1 MEWALHSE
9 EAKHVDYVLYID
21 ADMLLR
27 TPLDPIKMGVRKSHP
42 SCGVEAWA
50 KFLPFTHPWL
60 LLVHTPIWWM
70 LILLMMPG
78 APCAVRRGVVVSEH
92 VAYLDTG
99 IRAGLPA
106 QFLPSVEA
114 VQDLF
119 AGASPSD
126 HPVGTLWLCTGSRP
140 SCASAHLEHTTHRKR
155 HAAGGWYH
163 FFHIDDIRAI
173 APRWLH
179 YEVEMR
185 TNPQKYWAIKD
196 SMTGQLSVPKD
207 IATGDAYVAHGQAPW
222 IAEMYGYVFAAAE
235 AGLRHILTEGVVV
248 YPDDVGAARPKESHI
263 IHYGLHCAVGNFK
276 FTKYSFGG
284 FDANACSGRL
294 FGDPPAP
301 THLERLCA
309 ETVLTINDAMCDFYN
324 RPIEEGGCGHADSS
338 PATCP
343 LWEPAGAAACA
354 DQNERCT
361 SWAASG
367 ECQKNAGFME
377 GTCPVS
383 CGACPSAATEKIP
396 AWARGLAL
404 ASGSPAPPLRPSS
417 PVGLFFSDPEAAAL
431 AHEEHYL
438 THPHARAGEAH
449 ASATA
454 KARQELAAERG
465 APSAAVGAG
474 GASRLQRA
482 GERIARDGKSTEDSV
497 KSTRVAGA
505 VGVMASKASSGRAP
519 TATTHGNF
527 MGAGTASHDPIAS
540 KDSLA
545 EAHVAE
551 AIFESESDEAALEEA

>member
-1 MEWALHSE
+1 
-9 EAKHVDYVLYID
+9 
-21 ADMLLR
+21 
-27 TPLDPIKMGVRKSHP
+27 
-42 SCGVEAWA
+42 
-50 KFLPFTHPWL
+50 
-60 LLVHTPIWWM
+60 
-70 LILLMMPG
+70 
-78 APCAVRRGVVVSEH
+78 
-92 VAYLDTG
+92 
-99 IRAGLPA
+99 
-106 QFLPSVEA
+106 
-114 VQDLF
+114 
-119 AGASPSD
+119 
-126 HPVGTLWLCTGSRP
+126 
-140 SCASAHLEHTTHRKR
+140 
-155 HAAGGWYH
+155 
-163 FFHIDDIRAI
+163 
-173 APRWLH
+173 
-179 YEVEMR
+179 
-185 TNPQKYWAIKD
+185 
-196 SMTGQLSVPKD
+196 
-207 IATGDAYVAHGQAPW
+207 
-222 IAEMYGYVFAAAE
+222 
-235 AGLRHILTEGVVV
+235 
-248 YPDDVGAARPKESHI
+248 
-263 IHYGLHCAVGNFK
+263 
-276 FTKYSFGG
+276 
-284 FDANACSGRL
+284 
-294 FGDPPAP
+294 
-301 THLERLCA
+301 
-309 ETVLTINDAMCDFYN
+309 MCDFYN

-551 AIFESESDEAALEEA
+551 AIFESESDEAALEEARKLRELAARLEYRAGRRRSGGQMPAIAPKFVDRRLRDLLERERQVGDRRSEDDSSVSSSQRVGNRNAGLDNVDVGLPADNDSLATIRGVFGVVWAAMLVVCAYVLYARFCRRKVKPWQAAL